1 MCRSA
6 QNASSHAMLANA
18 NEIKADFT
26 FRRDWGIRTQF
37 EELERRRS
45 GTQRFVK
52 DLTYIGT
59 AEDGVEKFKLV
70 STNATVVYN
79 TIFTRSERMEG
90 HVKKFIRGIEEK
102 KRELLS
108 SGCTWLDIVLEKEL
122 DALQPFLSEL
132 DTDQWK
138 NYQARILPLDE
149 LPLFQCLVFKEDEEK
164 SAAFVGWFVTGSANS
179 RVFFTDNPA
188 NVAYFF
194 DYCEKR
200 FKSKLAKKLIYPAP
214 SSEGR
219 TISERVEEYV
229 NSIYAKKDNSLK
241 G

>member
-26 FRRDWGIRTQF
+26 FRRDWGIRTQL

-138 NYQARILPLDE
+138 NYQARILLLDE

>member
-1 MCRSA
+1 
-6 QNASSHAMLANA
+6 MLANA

-26 FRRDWGIRTQF
+26 FRRDWGIRTQL

>member
-1 MCRSA
+1 
-6 QNASSHAMLANA
+6 MLANA

-132 DTDQWK
+132 DADQWK

>member
-1 MCRSA
+1 
-6 QNASSHAMLANA
+6 MLANA

-26 FRRDWGIRTQF
+26 FRRDWGIRTHL

-108 SGCTWLDIVLEKEL
+108 SGCSRKVKLGMTM
-122 DALQPFLSEL
+122 
-132 DTDQWK
+132 K
-138 NYQARILPLDE
+138 NST
-149 LPLFQCLVFKEDEEK
+149 
-164 SAAFVGWFVTGSANS
+164 SATAVDGV
-179 RVFFTDNPA
+179 
-188 NVAYFF
+188 
-194 DYCEKR
+194 
-200 FKSKLAKKLIYPAP
+200 
-214 SSEGR
+214 
-219 TISERVEEYV
+219 
-229 NSIYAKKDNSLK
+229 
-241 G
+241 

>member
-26 FRRDWGIRTQF
+26 FRRDWGIRTQL

-164 SAAFVGWFVTGSANS
+164 GAAFVGWFVTGSANS

>member
-1 MCRSA
+1 
-6 QNASSHAMLANA
+6 MLANA

>member
-1 MCRSA
+1 
-6 QNASSHAMLANA
+6 MLANA

-26 FRRDWGIRTQF
+26 FRRDWGIRTQL

-102 KRELLS
+102 KAGAAEQRLHVA
-108 SGCTWLDIVLEKEL
+108 GYCPRKGTRCTS
-122 DALQPFLSEL
+122 PFLSEL
-132 DTDQWK
+132 DADQWK

-164 SAAFVGWFVTGSANS
+164 GAAFVGWFVTGSANS

>member
-26 FRRDWGIRTQF
+26 FRRDWGIRTQL

-179 RVFFTDNPA
+179 RVFFTVNPA

>member
-1 MCRSA
+1 
-6 QNASSHAMLANA
+6 MLANA

-26 FRRDWGIRTQF
+26 FRRDWGIRTHL

-122 DALQPFLSEL
+122 DALHLFYPNSTLTNGKITRRGYFL
-132 DTDQWK
+132 WM
-138 NYQARILPLDE
+138 NYPYFNAWCSKKTKRKAQLS
-149 LPLFQCLVFKEDEEK
+149 
-164 SAAFVGWFVTGSANS
+164 SAGS
-179 RVFFTDNPA
+179 
-188 NVAYFF
+188 
-194 DYCEKR
+194 
-200 FKSKLAKKLIYPAP
+200 
-214 SSEGR
+214 
-219 TISERVEEYV
+219 
-229 NSIYAKKDNSLK
+229 
-241 G
+241 

>member
-26 FRRDWGIRTQF
+26 FRRDWGIRTQL